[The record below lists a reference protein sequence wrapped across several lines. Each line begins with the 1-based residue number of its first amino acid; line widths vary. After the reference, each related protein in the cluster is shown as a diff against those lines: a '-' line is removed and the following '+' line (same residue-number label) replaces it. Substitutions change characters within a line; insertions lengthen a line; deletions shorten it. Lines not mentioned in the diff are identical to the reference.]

1 MHQLLLPLLRSY
13 KIDTTVIHCSTILPL
28 KLPKF
33 SFFSSTPQQQQQ
45 DHNQR
50 QKRKQLK
57 QMQKHLVP
65 PPRPSAI
72 PIGSP
77 ARIQKLIASQP
88 NPLLAIEIFNLAS
101 RQSNFHHSYSF
112 FHTLIL
118 KLGHTRHFSLMHNL
132 LSRLKAHGYP
142 VAPSLFS
149 HIIRFYADAQLPDKV
164 LNTVYTI
171 LQFNTKPLPKH
182 LNLVLQV
189 LVAHPTYL
197 RPAFDLFKSAHRFG
211 ISLNTNS
218 YNILMRAFCFHG
230 RLSIAYSLFNQMFKR
245 DVALDV
251 ESYRILMQG
260 LCRKSQVNKAID
272 LLEDMLNKGF
282 VPDTLSYTTLLN
294 CLCRKKLKEAYK
306 LLSKMKVKGCNP
318 DIVHY
323 NTVILGFC
331 REGRAFNACKVLED
345 MQSNG
350 CLPNLVSYRTLV
362 VGLCN
367 RGMYDEAKSYMKE
380 MILKGLSPHF
390 SIFHALIIGFCN
402 VGKVNEACGML
413 EEMLSHG
420 EAPHVDTW
428 VEIVPRICEVDET
441 VGMGNL
447 FEEVLKVEIMPDTR
461 IVEAAAG
468 LEEYLIR
475 RIHCRSRYWKSSVFF
490 GSQDLG
496 REAVMAE
503 GTENEDRVDLDDDYY
518 IEEMDDD
525 VEKQIKDDAA
535 GGGGN
540 ENGEDRH
547 EDLRREDSGKDQVLE
562 VDRGEADRSNI
573 VNELVE
579 DEEKTFN

>member
-1 MHQLLLPLLRSY
+1 
-13 KIDTTVIHCSTILPL
+13 
-28 KLPKF
+28 
-33 SFFSSTPQQQQQ
+33 
-45 DHNQR
+45 
-50 QKRKQLK
+50 
-57 QMQKHLVP
+57 MQKHLVPPPRPPP

-101 RQSNFHHSYSF
+101 RQSNFHHSYSS

-149 HIIRFYADAQLPDKV
+149 YIIR
-164 LNTVYTI
+164 
-171 LQFNTKPLPKH
+171 
-182 LNLVLQV
+182 
-189 LVAHPTYL
+189 
-197 RPAFDLFKSAHRFG
+197 
-211 ISLNTNS
+211 
-218 YNILMRAFCFHG
+218 
-230 RLSIAYSLFNQMFKR
+230 MFKR

-306 LLSKMKVKGCNP
+306 LLCKMKVKGCNP

-367 RGMYDEAKSYMKE
+367 QGMYDEAKSYMKE

-413 EEMLSHG
+413 EEMLRHG

-475 RIHCRSRYWKSSVFF
+475 RIHCRSRV
-490 GSQDLG
+490 
-496 REAVMAE
+496 A
-503 GTENEDRVDLDDDYY
+503 
-518 IEEMDDD
+518 
-525 VEKQIKDDAA
+525 
-535 GGGGN
+535 
-540 ENGEDRH
+540 
-547 EDLRREDSGKDQVLE
+547 
-562 VDRGEADRSNI
+562 
-573 VNELVE
+573 
-579 DEEKTFN
+579 